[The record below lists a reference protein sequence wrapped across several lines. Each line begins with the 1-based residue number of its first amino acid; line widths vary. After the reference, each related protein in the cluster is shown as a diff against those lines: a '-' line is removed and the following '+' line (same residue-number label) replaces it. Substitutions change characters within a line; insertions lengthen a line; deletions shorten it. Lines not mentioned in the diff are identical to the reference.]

1 MSRTPM
7 LIIAI
12 VALLGACTEQPPADG
27 NGEKPMTE
35 HATPAS
41 NESKDSSGPDGLQVA
56 TFGTG
61 CFWCSEAVMERLDG
75 VVNAES
81 GYMGGDVPS
90 PTYKQV
96 CTGDTGHAE
105 VVHVTFDP
113 KRISY
118 EQLLQWFWK
127 MHDPTTLNRQG
138 ADRGTQY
145 RSVIFYH
152 SDEQRKIA
160 EASRDR
166 AQADFRDPIVTEITA
181 AGPFWKAEDYH
192 QDYYRNNPRQGY
204 CRAVIA
210 PKLDKLGM
218 DH

>member
-1 MSRTPM
+1 MTRTSI
-7 LIIAI
+7 LVVIL
-12 VALLGACTEQPPADG
+12 VASLAACTEQPPVDR
-27 NGEKPMTE
+27 EEKKPMTE
-35 HATPAS
+35 NVTPTS
-41 NESKDSSGPDGLQVA
+41 QDSHKLEIA

-75 VVNAES
+75 VVKAES
-81 GYMGGDVPS
+81 GYMGGDVEA
-90 PTYKQV
+90 PTYEQV
-96 CTGDTGHAE
+96 CSGRTGHAE
-105 VVHVTFDP
+105 VVNVTYDP
-113 KRISY
+113 TKITY
-118 EQLLQWFWK
+118 DQLLQWFWK

-138 ADRGTQY
+138 ADTGTQY

-152 SDEQRKIA
+152 SEEQKKLA

-166 AQADFRDPIVTEITA
+166 AQADFRDPIVTEITP
-181 AGPFWKAEDYH
+181 AGVFWKAESYH

>member
-1 MSRTPM
+1 MTRRSM
-7 LIIAI
+7 VFAI
-12 VALLGACTEQPPADG
+12 LVAILAACTEQPPAEREGD
-27 NGEKPMTE
+27 KPMTE
-35 HATPAS
+35 NMTPTPH
-41 NESKDSSGPDGLQVA
+41 DSRKLEIA

-75 VVNAES
+75 VVKAES
-81 GYMGGDVPS
+81 GYMGGNVES
-90 PTYKQV
+90 PTYEQV
-96 CTGDTGHAE
+96 CTGRTGHAE
-105 VVHVTFDP
+105 VVNVTYDP
-113 KRISY
+113 SKITY
-118 EQLLQWFWK
+118 NELLQWFWK

-138 ADRGTQY
+138 ADTGTQY

-152 SDEQRKIA
+152 SEEQKKAA

-166 AQADFRDPIVTEITA
+166 AQADFRDPIVTEITP